1 MNLEDAGARTF
12 SDAWHRVS
20 AVRVQLRSSV
30 SAHRQQFRG
39 EPWVILRDR
48 FNSEWFRVTP
58 DAYAFLCRLG
68 EGRTVDQAWNAC
80 LSADPDR
87 ALTQE
92 EVVQL
97 LGQLNLSNLLQYDRG
112 DAAATQFER
121 LKKREARATQQLF
134 MGIMSIKVPLWDPDR
149 WLERALPF
157 IRRAFG
163 PLGLGLYA
171 LLLIAGGKALMDEA
185 PRLFEQG
192 AGLLAPANLGLLYLG
207 FLLSKALH
215 EISHAAVCK
224 HFGGEV
230 HKLGLMFLIFA
241 PMPYVDATAAWGFR
255 RRRERVLVGLAGV
268 LAELGLAAAAALL
281 WAYTAPGTLN
291 SLAHNIIFVA
301 SVSTLVFNL
310 NPLLRF
316 DGYHVLV
323 DLIEVPN
330 LFQRSREQ
338 LRYLAERYLLRLPD
352 AVPGART
359 STESWLLPAYGVL
372 SLSYWVVLMVT
383 IITFVAGEYFEVGV
397 ALALFMV
404 FISVLLPLYKL
415 LRYLAASPTLA
426 FHRLQAVGITSGASV
441 LLLAVLAGLPLPD
454 RVRVTGVVQAGQSR
468 QLHMA
473 GEGFLRELLAQPG
486 SAVQAGQP
494 LLRLENPDLAYQI
507 RLVQMQLEQMQA
519 QEVQAMAAAV
529 ADLSAIVRQRQAIE
543 ESLQG
548 LLEREKALLVA
559 APVAGVWVASDLE
572 GASGQWLARG
582 ASAGTVVNQDVW
594 RFVAVLPQVGSH
606 VFGDQVLQ
614 AEVRLR
620 GEEGVNLRALSTAVM
635 PFEQG
640 QLPARALGMAGGG
653 EIAVAAGDTQGLTAI
668 EPFFRIES
676 VLSPEQTRAVLVHGR
691 VGTMRLTLSS
701 RPLLLQWERQARQFL
716 QRRFRV

>member
-12 SDAWHRVS
+12 SDAWHRVGT
-20 AVRVQLRSSV
+20 VKVQLRGSV
-30 SAHRQQFRG
+30 TAHRQHFRG
-39 EPWVILRDR
+39 QPWVILRDR

-58 DAYAFLCRLG
+58 DAYGFLCRLG
-68 EGRTVDQAWNAC
+68 EGRTVDQAWNDGLA
-80 LSADPDR
+80 AHPDR

-112 DAAATQFER
+112 DAADTQFER
-121 LKKREARATQQLF
+121 LKKRRQRETQQLF
-134 MGIMSIKVPLWDPDR
+134 MGIMSIKLPLLDPDR
-149 WLERALPF
+149 WLERALPL
-157 IRRAFG
+157 IRIVLG
-163 PLGLGLYA
+163 PIGLGLY
-171 LLLIAGGKALMDEA
+171 LLLLLAGGKALMDEA

-268 LAELGLAAAAALL
+268 LAELGLAAAAALI
-281 WAYTAPGTLN
+281 WAHTAPGTLN

-301 SVSTLVFNL
+301 SVSTLIFNL

-323 DLIEVPN
+323 DWLEVPN

-338 LRYLAERYLLRLPD
+338 LRYLAERHLLRLPH

-359 STESWLLPAYGVL
+359 PTESWLLPAYGVL
-372 SLSYWVVLMVT
+372 SLVYWAVLMVT
-383 IITFVAGEYFEVGV
+383 IISFVAGEYFEVGV
-397 ALALFMV
+397 ALAIFMV
-404 FISVLLPLYKL
+404 FISLVLPLWKL
-415 LRYLAASPTLA
+415 LRYLAVSPALA
-426 FHRLQAVGITSGASV
+426 FHRTRAIGVA
-441 LLLAVLAGLPLPD
+441 LALSTLILGVLAGVPMPD
-454 RVRVTGVVQAGQSR
+454 RVRVNGVVQAGHSV
-468 QLHMA
+468 QLHVA
-473 GEGFLRELLAQPG
+473 GEGFLAELLAVPG
-486 SAVQAGQP
+486 SSVDKGQA
-494 LLRLENPDLAYQI
+494 LLRLNNPDLAYQI
-507 RLVQMQLEQMQA
+507 QLVRMQLAQMQA
-519 QEVQAMAAAV
+519 QEIQAMATAV
-529 ADLSAIVRQRQAIE
+529 ADMSAIIRQRQAIE
-543 ESLQG
+543 DSLRALQ
-548 LLEREKALLVA
+548 EREQSLMVV
-559 APVAGVWVASDLE
+559 APVAGVWVASELE

-594 RFVAVLPQVGSH
+594 RFVGVLPQVGSH
-606 VFGDQVLQ
+606 ALADSVVR

-620 GEEGVNLRALSTAVM
+620 GEEGVNLRAASTTIM

-640 QLPARALGMAGGG
+640 QLPSRALGMAGGG
-653 EIAVAAGDTQGLTAI
+653 EIAVATSDPQGLTVI

-676 VLSPEQTRAVLVHGR
+676 VLSPAEARALLVHGR
-691 VGTMRLTLSS
+691 VGTLRLTLSS
-701 RPLLLQWERQARQFL
+701 RPLLQQWERRARQFL